1 MADAGIEAALKRYFG
16 HSRFR
21 RGQRELAEGLLAGRD
36 VFGVMP
42 TGGGKSACYQ
52 LPAILLPGTALVIS
66 PLISLMKDQVAAL
79 REEGV
84 PAACINSSLSPE
96 EFRETCSRM
105 RAGGYKLVYVAPE
118 RLDTALF
125 LSVATAADISL
136 VAVDE
141 AHCISQWGQDFRPS
155 YLRIVDFLQK
165 LPKRPPVG
173 AFTATATPEVREDV
187 IRILRLRSPLCVT
200 TGFDR
205 PNLYFDVLRPRD
217 KFSALRRLLDAR
229 QGKSG
234 IVYCATRRAVEDV
247 CQALQDD
254 GRAATRYHA
263 GLRADERQ
271 RNQDDFICDRKTV
284 MVATNAFGMG
294 IDKSNVGFV
303 IHYNMPKSVEAY
315 YQEAGRAG
323 RDGERADCIL
333 LFSPSDI
340 MTGLRLIELS
350 GQGDGLSIEEAE
362 AVRERERDRLR
373 EMAAYC
379 RTHDCLRGYILEY
392 FGQEHAGHCGNCGN
406 CRGQF
411 TERDVTREAQI
422 MLSCAKRIYDSCG
435 YYMGLGA
442 ISDCLRGANSARV
455 REKGLDRLST
465 YGLMKGAKA
474 AEVSALAERLME
486 LGYLARG
493 DHGVLI
499 PTAEAAEVLFRG
511 GRVTLTER
519 RARPEEKKERRR
531 AAHTA
536 APAEPNAVLYERLRL
551 LRYRLAEEQG
561 VPPYV
566 IFSNVTL
573 ADMAAKKPRDSL
585 ELLDVAGVGEV
596 KARRYGAAFLK
607 EIENW
612 RKTQDG

>member
-16 HSRFR
+16 HSQFR

-79 REEGV
+79 REAGV

-271 RNQDDFICDRKTV
+271 RN
-284 MVATNAFGMG
+284 
-294 IDKSNVGFV
+294 
-303 IHYNMPKSVEAY
+303 
-315 YQEAGRAG
+315 
-323 RDGERADCIL
+323 
-333 LFSPSDI
+333 
-340 MTGLRLIELS
+340 
-350 GQGDGLSIEEAE
+350 
-362 AVRERERDRLR
+362 
-373 EMAAYC
+373 
-379 RTHDCLRGYILEY
+379 
-392 FGQEHAGHCGNCGN
+392 
-406 CRGQF
+406 
-411 TERDVTREAQI
+411 
-422 MLSCAKRIYDSCG
+422 
-435 YYMGLGA
+435 
-442 ISDCLRGANSARV
+442 
-455 REKGLDRLST
+455 
-465 YGLMKGAKA
+465 
-474 AEVSALAERLME
+474 
-486 LGYLARG
+486 
-493 DHGVLI
+493 
-499 PTAEAAEVLFRG
+499 
-511 GRVTLTER
+511 
-519 RARPEEKKERRR
+519 
-531 AAHTA
+531 
-536 APAEPNAVLYERLRL
+536 
-551 LRYRLAEEQG
+551 
-561 VPPYV
+561 
-566 IFSNVTL
+566 
-573 ADMAAKKPRDSL
+573 
-585 ELLDVAGVGEV
+585 
-596 KARRYGAAFLK
+596 
-607 EIENW
+607 
-612 RKTQDG
+612 